1 MDAPFQIQQVVN
13 VLKKILRTKLNT
25 IYLHGSSVSGGLRP
39 NSDIDLLVI
48 IKSPLTKEEKNL
60 LNTDLLSISGHYPY
74 DKFGRKPLEIVM
86 FVSHLLHNLQ
96 YPARCEFI
104 YREWLRDTL
113 EQGLSDNSSED
124 PEYTLML
131 AQAQKEVKLLW
142 GEYVILPKINN
153 QQIRKALLDSL
164 PNIISSIEGD
174 ERNVLL
180 TLARMWFTMS
190 TGQFISKDTAAD
202 WAINR
207 MPNKFIEVMTVAR
220 DAYLYGNNVEWT
232 KYKELLP
239 LIIEYFSI
247 QIKNVYLIKNDLVT
261 D

>member
-1 MDAPFQIQQVVN
+1 M
-13 VLKKILRTKLNT
+13 
-25 IYLHGSSVSGGLRP
+25 HGSSVSGGLRP

-104 YREWLRDTL
+104 YGEWLRDTL

-142 GEYVILPKINN
+142 GSMLYYLKLI
-153 QQIRKALLDSL
+153 
-164 PNIISSIEGD
+164 
-174 ERNVLL
+174 
-180 TLARMWFTMS
+180 T
-190 TGQFISKDTAAD
+190 SK
-202 WAINR
+202 
-207 MPNKFIEVMTVAR
+207 
-220 DAYLYGNNVEWT
+220 
-232 KYKELLP
+232 
-239 LIIEYFSI
+239 
-247 QIKNVYLIKNDLVT
+247 
-261 D
+261 